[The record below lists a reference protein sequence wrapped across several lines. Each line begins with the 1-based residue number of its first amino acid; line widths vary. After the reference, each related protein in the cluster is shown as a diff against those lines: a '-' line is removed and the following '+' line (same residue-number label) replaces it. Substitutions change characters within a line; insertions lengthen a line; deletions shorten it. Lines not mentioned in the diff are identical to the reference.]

1 MGILEKLCD
10 LHKQATEE
18 RSHYYTGKI
27 ILEAIHEISTLRR
40 KISEQGE
47 AETQPLTQQGS
58 EPSEISAFVNW
69 VASLSRIQ
77 YSSND
82 KLAEII
88 EKAQKLLPC

>member
-40 KISEQGE
+40 KISDSAASNIDYTAALEK
-47 AETQPLTQQGS
+47 
-58 EPSEISAFVNW
+58 EIDSFFMDSIHEYPGQKVIACL
-69 VASLSRIQ
+69 ASRLNSVV
-77 YSSND
+77 
-82 KLAEII
+82 
-88 EKAQKLLPC
+88 KAQQNCA